1 MNTITGKG
9 ASGGIAIGRLK
20 ELGKEKRVIKKG
32 KAEDTK
38 AELRRFEAARETAS
52 CELREIY
59 EKAVREVGKENAAIF
74 EGQQMMLCDV
84 DYLDFVWNM
93 IEEKSV
99 NAEYT
104 VALARDDFAAKLA
117 KLSDPYMKERAADVR
132 DVSERLLRILAQGEG
147 KEGEEIEKDKDLE
160 APYIIL
166 ADDLTP
172 SDTMQLNR
180 NRVLAL
186 ISRKGSINSHTSV
199 LARTMNIPSLVC
211 APLKKELDGRLA
223 IVDGD
228 SGTVILEPDE
238 ETLHLYQNRM
248 KEEEK
253 RKKRLLC
260 LKGRQTVTEG
270 GKQIRLYANIS
281 AAEDVTAVLENDA
294 EGIGLFRSEFFYL
307 QGSDFPTE
315 QEQFYVYKALAEK
328 MEGKKVVIRTLD
340 IGADKQPP
348 YFHLKKEKNPAL
360 GCRAIRICLKRPEI
374 LKTQLRAI
382 YQASAYGNLA
392 VLVPMIVSLWE
403 VKRVKELIEEV
414 QSELLHEAVPFG
426 KVELGLMI
434 ETPAAVMIA
443 DELASEVD
451 FFSIGTND
459 LTQYTLAID
468 RQNESLDLFYDSH
481 HPAVLRMIQRVID
494 SAHKAGIPVGIC
506 GELAADASLTNL
518 FLKMG
523 IDELSVSPAM
533 VLPIRDKIVS
543 RQKESEEKH

>member
-32 KAEDTK
+32 KAEDAK

-74 EGQQMMLCDV
+74 EGQRMMLCDV

-99 NAEYT
+99 NAEYA
-104 VALARDDFAAKLA
+104 VALARDDFAAMLA

-533 VLPIRDKIVS
+533 VLSIRDKIVS